1 MISEDRP
8 VVTLVSGVSQGTVL
22 GPLLCFILL
31 NDFDTDIGSNI
42 ISFGL
47 KFADDKHVFRGVNG
61 TVGRDNLQFDL
72 DTVYL

>member
-1 MISEDRP
+1 MRTDQWLHWL
-8 VVTLVSGVSQGTVL
+8 VVFHRALFWA
-22 GPLLCFILL
+22 PLLCFILL